1 MKKMLTAAA
10 VATAGLLGALAPA
23 SAITRGGVPDGDAHP
38 YVGLMVAQDA
48 DGNPLWR
55 CTGTLVSETLF
66 VTAGHCTE
74 SPAAHVEIWFQSDL
88 ESGIPG
94 NGYPF
99 DGQASGTPF
108 THPDYDPDAFFLVDL
123 GAVVLDAPHTPEGG
137 EFGALP
143 TVGLVDTLEK
153 GRSAPGVTTVGY
165 GLQRAERGIHPAE
178 ADRVRYRAD
187 LMIAN
192 TKGAY
197 GTGSTAGLWSMK
209 LSGDAKHG
217 GTCFGDSG
225 GPTFVHGTNVVVA
238 VTSFGVNARCAGG
251 GGVYRIDSPFALE
264 WLNSLD

>member
-1 MKKMLTAAA
+1 
-10 VATAGLLGALAPA
+10 
-23 SAITRGGVPDGDAHP
+23 
-38 YVGLMVAQDA
+38 MVAQDA
-48 DGNPLWR
+48 EGNPLWR
-55 CTGTLVSETLF
+55 CTGTLVSPTLF

-74 SPAAHVEIWFQSDL
+74 SPAAHVEIWFQSDV
-88 ESGIPG
+88 ESGIPD
-94 NGYPF
+94 NGYRSTARPR
-99 DGQASGTPF
+99 GPV
-108 THPDYDPDAFFLVDL
+108 HKPRLRPRR
-123 GAVVLDAPHTPEGG
+123 VLPRRPRRRRPRRTLHPEGG
-137 EFGALP
+137 EYGALP
-143 TVGLVDTLEK
+143 TVRLVDTLDK

-165 GLQRAERGIHPAE
+165 GLQRAERGVHPAV

-187 LMIAN
+187 LMIVN

-264 WLNSLD
+264 WLESLD